1 VAATLPADTAH
12 LVTQS
17 VHQAF
22 DGAYRT
28 ALAINVALLA
38 TVAVMAWRA
47 RAAPRLRLLPVT
59 PP

>member
-1 VAATLPADTAH
+1 
-12 LVTQS
+12 

-22 DGAYRT
+22 DGAYLT
-28 ALAINVALLA
+28 ALAIDVALLA
-38 TVAVMAWRA
+38 TVAVMAWRL

>member
-1 VAATLPADTAH
+1 MQPMSGGGTLSELRESA
-12 LVTQS
+12 
-17 VHQAF
+17 HQAF
-22 DGAYRT
+22 DGAYLT
-28 ALAINVALLA
+28 AIAINVAWLA